1 MKRGPQWKVEIHINA
16 PVEKVWD
23 ASEDRTLIPQY
34 HPDVRSVEYLSG
46 QTKRAPGV
54 TYKCVVPEGRKGWCV
69 EQVVEHIPNRKTSV
83 TFQEDS
89 WGMSQMF
96 DDFLTDLTV
105 EPGEGNTT
113 LVQLQAYYVPRGF
126 KVRVINVLLMQRM
139 MRKRARLTLQGLKR
153 LVEGQRWG

>member
-1 MKRGPQWKVEIHINA
+1 MRREPQWNVKTRIKA
-16 PVEKVWD
+16 PVAEVWD
-23 ASEDRTLIPQY
+23 AIKDLTLIPQY

-69 EQVVEHIPNRKTSV
+69 ERVVENIPNRKMSV
-83 TFQEDS
+83 AFPEDS

-96 DDFLTDLTV
+96 DDFLTELTV

-113 LVQLQAYYVPRGF
+113 LVRLQAYYVPRGF
-126 KVRVINVLLMQRM
+126 KVRVINVLLMRRM
-139 MRKRARLTLQGLKR
+139 MRKRARLTLEGLKR
-153 LVEGQRWG
+153 LVEGRR

>member
-1 MKRGPQWKVEIHINA
+1 MKRGPQWKVEIHINV
-16 PVEKVWD
+16 PVAKVWD
-23 ASEDRTLIPQY
+23 AIEDLTRIPQY

-69 EQVVEHIPNRKTSV
+69 ERVVENIPNRKMSV
-83 TFQEDS
+83 AFPEDS

-96 DDFLTDLTV
+96 DDFLTELTV

-113 LVQLQAYYVPRGF
+113 LVRLQAYYVPRGF
-126 KVRVINVLLMQRM
+126 KVRVINVLLMRRM
-139 MRKRARLTLQGLKR
+139 MRKRARLTLEGLKR
-153 LVEGQRWG
+153 LVEGRR

>member
-1 MKRGPQWKVEIHINA
+1 MRRKSQWKVEIRINA
-16 PVEKVWD
+16 PVAKVWD
-23 ASEDRTLIPQY
+23 AVEDLTLIPKY

-54 TYKCVVPEGRKGWCV
+54 TYKCVVPEGRTGWCV
-69 EQVVEHIPNRKTSV
+69 ERVVEYIPNQRTSV
-83 TFQEDS
+83 AVPEDS

-126 KVRVINVLLMQRM
+126 KVCVINVLLMRRM

-153 LVEGQRWG
+153 LVEGQR